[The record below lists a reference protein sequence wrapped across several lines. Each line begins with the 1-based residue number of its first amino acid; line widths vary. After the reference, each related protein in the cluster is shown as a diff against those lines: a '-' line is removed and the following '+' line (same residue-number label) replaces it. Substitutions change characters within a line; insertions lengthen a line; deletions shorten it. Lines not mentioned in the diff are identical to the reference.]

1 MYLCHE
7 LFLFHMLIQPSD
19 KQAIVYKNRSY
30 SFTQVL
36 QNAHQYSQ
44 YFRKNGVQPKKV
56 LIFADNS
63 PEYFFATYGA
73 LLCDA
78 AVVPVDITSTEKEL
92 AFIIEDCKPEI
103 FFISKNKGGT
113 LFNALSTVNA
123 YEHSIYSAEDI
134 PEVDPSL
141 TETPIFP
148 VKDESQLLAIIYTSG
163 TTGTPKGVMLSYQNI
178 LYNIRAISEEVP
190 IFKPHINIMV
200 LLPLHHSFPF
210 IGTLLAPMYVGAT
223 AYIADGL
230 NAESIMKTLKEGKI
244 GFLVGVPK
252 LYEALA
258 KGIMSKINSSTIA
271 KIMYKLA
278 GAIRSRVLSK
288 WLFKAVHQKMGGHIV
303 HLVCGG
309 AELSDEVAKIYKTL
323 GFSILTGY
331 GMTECAPMISF
342 TRPKKAK
349 FGYSGELL
357 PGLDLTFSDEGEIL
371 VKGPNVMLGY
381 YGRPEETAEVL
392 RDGWLHTG
400 DLGILD
406 KNGLKITGRIKEI
419 LVTSNGK
426 NINPVELEFEI
437 LEKSKVIKEIAVIL
451 LDDMLQAL
459 VVPNMDYV
467 RLHTGQTAEA
477 LLREEF
483 AQFNKGT
490 MSYKK
495 IKQFHIISRE
505 LPRTRLG
512 KIQRHL
518 LLNYLPPNFSNQKKE
533 EKEENRSET
542 YQLLKQFIEKECE
555 KTAHG
560 DDHFELD
567 LGMDSLNRVAL
578 IAYVEAV
585 FGVLIPENQ
594 IDEYSTLNK
603 LTQYVEE
610 RASVTHNAEISWK
623 EILNH
628 KLEELKLPKSGAL
641 HWILDR
647 IIRIGFHLF
656 YRYRAKGLENI
667 PDSPCII
674 IGNHR
679 SAFDG
684 VFITSK
690 LRWKTTKKSFFFA
703 KAKHFR
709 NQLTRFL
716 AHRSN
721 IIIMDV
727 NTNIRKSLQQMSKVL
742 KQGKNVIIFPEGT
755 RAKDKKLKAF
765 RDAFAILSVEFQIPV
780 IPVLITGSERATFRS
795 IRIPRFLS
803 KIELEVLPSI
813 LPLPNESIRD
823 FRNRIETIYI
833 EKL

>member
-7 LFLFHMLIQPSD
+7 LFLFYMLIQPSD

-36 QNAHQYSQ
+36 QNAYQYSQ
-44 YFRKNGVQPKKV
+44 YFTANGTQPKKV

-63 PEYFFATYGA
+63 PEYFFATYGT

-78 AVVPVDITSTEKEL
+78 AVVPVDVTSTAKEL
-92 AFIIEDCKPEI
+92 AFIIEDCRPDV
-103 FFISKNKGGT
+103 FFISKNKGGI
-113 LFNALSTVNA
+113 LDEALSTVTA
-123 YEHSIYSAEDI
+123 YEYSIYSAENI
-134 PEVDPSL
+134 PEVDPSS
-141 TETPIFP
+141 TETPLFP

-178 LYNIRAISEEVP
+178 LYNIRAVSEDVP
-190 IFKPHINIMV
+190 IYRSNINMMV

-210 IGTLLAPMYVGAT
+210 IGTLLAPIYVGGT
-223 AYIADGL
+223 VYIAEGL
-230 NAESIMKTLKEGKI
+230 NAESIMKTLNEGKI
-244 GFLVGVPK
+244 GFIVEVPK

-258 KGIMSKINSSTIA
+258 KGIMNKINSSAIA
-271 KIMYKLA
+271 KLMFRLA
-278 GAIRSRVLSK
+278 GVVGSRTLSRK
-288 WLFKAVHQKMGGHIV
+288 LFKTVHQKMGGHIE

-309 AELSDEVAKIYKTL
+309 AALSDEVARIYKTL
-323 GFSILTGY
+323 GFSVLTGY

-342 TRPKKAK
+342 TRPNRDKI
-349 FGYSGELL
+349 GYSGELL
-357 PGLDLTFSDEGEIL
+357 HGLELTFSDEGEVL

-381 YGRPEETAEVL
+381 YERPEETAEVL
-392 RDGWLHTG
+392 KDGWLHTG

-437 LEKSKVIKEIAVIL
+437 LEKSKVIKEMAVIL

-467 RLHTGQTAEA
+467 RLHTGQTAET

-483 AQFNKGT
+483 TQFNKGT

-495 IKQFHIISRE
+495 IKKFHIISRE

-518 LLNYLPPNFSNQKKE
+518 LPDYLPLNFSIQKKE
-533 EKEENRSET
+533 EKEEKRSEV
-542 YQLLKQFIEKECE
+542 YQLLKQFVEKESE

-560 DDHFELD
+560 DDHFEID

-578 IAYVEAV
+578 IAYIETV
-585 FGVLIPENQ
+585 FGVFIPENKL
-594 IDEYSTLNK
+594 DEYSTLNK
-603 LTQYVEE
+603 LTQFLEE
-610 RASVTHNAEISWK
+610 HASVTHDSVVSWK
-623 EILNH
+623 EILDH
-628 KLEELKLPKSGAL
+628 KLEELNLPKSGLL
-641 HWILDR
+641 HWMFDR
-647 IIRIGFHLF
+647 IFQIGFHLF
-656 YRYRAKGLENI
+656 YRYRATGLGNI

-690 LRWKTTKKSFFFA
+690 LKWKTTKKSFFFA

-709 NQLTRFL
+709 NRLTRFL
-716 AHRSN
+716 AVHNN
-721 IIIMDV
+721 IIVMDV
-727 NTNIRKSLQQMSKVL
+727 NTNIRRSLQQMSKVL
-742 KQGKNVIIFPEGT
+742 TQGKNVIIFPEGT
-755 RAKDKKLKAF
+755 RAKDKKLKEF
-765 RDAFAILSVEFQIPV
+765 RDAFAILSVEHQIPV
-780 IPVLITGSERATFRS
+780 IPVLIRGSELATYRS
-795 IRIPRFLS
+795 IRIPKFLS
-803 KIELEVLPSI
+803 KIELEVLPPV
-813 LPLPNESIRD
+813 LPLPHESIRD

>member
-92 AFIIEDCKPEI
+92 AFIIEDCKPDI

-113 LFNALSTVNA
+113 LFNALSTVTT
-123 YEHSIYSAEDI
+123 YEYSIYSAEDI
-134 PEVDPSL
+134 PEVDPSS

-148 VKDESQLLAIIYTSG
+148 IKDERQLLAIIYTSG

-178 LYNIRAISEEVP
+178 LYNIRAVSEDVP
-190 IFKPHINIMV
+190 IYKPDINMMV

-210 IGTLLAPMYVGAT
+210 IGTLLAPMYVGGT
-223 AYIADGL
+223 VYIAEGL

-244 GFLVGVPK
+244 VFIVGVPK

-258 KGIMSKINSSTIA
+258 KGIMNKINSSTIA
-271 KIMYKLA
+271 KLMYKLA
-278 GAIRSRVLSK
+278 GAIGSRTLSK
-288 WLFKAVHQKMGGHIV
+288 KLFKAVHQKMGGYIE

-309 AELSDEVAKIYKTL
+309 AALSDEVAQIYKTL
-323 GFSILTGY
+323 GFSVLTGY

-342 TRPKKAK
+342 TRPNRDKI
-349 FGYSGELL
+349 GYSGELL
-357 PGLDLTFSDEGEIL
+357 HGLELTFSDEGEIL

-381 YGRPEETAEVL
+381 YNRPEETAEVL
-392 RDGWLHTG
+392 KDGWLHTG

-451 LDDMLQAL
+451 MDDMLQAL

-483 AQFNKGT
+483 AQFNKGA

-518 LLNYLPPNFSNQKKE
+518 LLNYLPPNISNQKRE

-542 YQLLKQFIEKECE
+542 YQLLKQFIEKESE

-578 IAYVEAV
+578 IAYIETV
-585 FGVLIPENQ
+585 FGVFIPENQ
-594 IDEYSTLNK
+594 LDEYSSLNK
-603 LTQYVEE
+603 LTQYLEE
-610 RASVTHNAEISWK
+610 HASAPQNSNISWK
-623 EILNH
+623 EILDH
-628 KLEELKLPKSGAL
+628 KLEELHLPKSSTL

-647 IIRIGFHLF
+647 IIRIGFHIF

-709 NQLTRFL
+709 NRLTRFL
-716 AHRSN
+716 AIRSN

-727 NTNIRKSLQQMSKVL
+727 NTNIRRSLQQMSKVL

-755 RAKDKKLKAF
+755 RGKDKKLKEF
-765 RDAFAILSVEFQIPV
+765 REAFAILSVEHQIPV
-780 IPVLITGSERATFRS
+780 IPVLITGSERATYRS

-803 KIELEVLPSI
+803 KIELEVLPSV

-823 FRNRIETIYI
+823 FRSRIETIYI